1 MSQTNP
7 GTTTRIA
14 FLDHIRY
21 LMVLLVVVYHSV
33 AAYST
38 VAPHW
43 AVHDTHFL
51 AADIVREL
59 LDVFMM
65 PVLFFV
71 AGYFALP
78 VLEKR
83 GAWGFLNDKV
93 KRLLIPWALVVLV
106 VTPLVFYD
114 QPDQLV
120 RPFRS
125 Y

>member
-1 MSQTNP
+1 VVACTPIASTP
-7 GTTTRIA
+7 IALVRVA

-21 LMVLLVVVYHSV
+21 LMVLLVVIYHSV

-43 AVHDTHFL
+43 AYHDTSFL
-51 AADIVREL
+51 AADIIREL

-78 VLEKR
+78 SLEKK
-83 GAWGFLNDKV
+83 GLWAFLKDKIA
-93 KRLLIPWALVVLV
+93 RLLVPWALAVLIFM
-106 VTPLVFYD
+106 PLVLYSKGCL
-114 QPDQLV
+114 P
-120 RPFRS
+120 
-125 Y
+125 